1 MISFTPEGV
10 DCQVTI
16 EVTNL
21 DELITTNDLKQL
33 NIFVTDRMAERFLM
47 TIFERCI
54 DLISIEDEAQ
64 NESIH

>member
-1 MISFTPEGV
+1 MISLTSEGA
-10 DCQVTI
+10 DCQITI
-16 EVTNL
+16 EVTDL

-54 DLISIEDEAQ
+54 DLISIEDEVQ
-64 NESIH
+64 NENIH

>member
-1 MISFTPEGV
+1 MISLTSEGA
-10 DCQVTI
+10 DCQITI
-16 EVTNL
+16 EVSNL

-54 DLISIEDEAQ
+54 DLISIEEEVQ
-64 NESIH
+64 NENIH

>member
-10 DCQVTI
+10 DCQITI
-16 EVTNL
+16 EIKDL
-21 DELITTNDLKQL
+21 DEFITTKDLKQL

>member
-16 EVTNL
+16 EVTDL

-33 NIFVTDRMAERFLM
+33 NIFVTDKMAERFLM

-54 DLISIEDEAQ
+54 DLISIEDE
-64 NESIH
+64 EKHERIH

>member
-10 DCQVTI
+10 DCQITI
-16 EVTNL
+16 EIKDL
-21 DELITTNDLKQL
+21 DEFITTKDLKQL

-54 DLISIEDEAQ
+54 DLISIEDE
-64 NESIH
+64 EKHERIH

>member
-16 EVTNL
+16 EVTDL

-54 DLISIEDEAQ
+54 DLISIEDEVQ
-64 NESIH
+64 NENIH

>member
-54 DLISIEDEAQ
+54 DLISIEDEVQ
-64 NESIH
+64 NENIH

>member
-16 EVTNL
+16 EVTDL

-33 NIFVTDRMAERFLM
+33 NIFVTDKMAERFLM

-54 DLISIEDEAQ
+54 DLISIEDE
-64 NESIH
+64 EKHEHIH